1 MSGRREVLEAVADHV
16 ARLDLGH
23 PVRVG
28 IDGVCG
34 AGKTTFAREL
44 ASVVRAVGRPVIH
57 LDSDGFHHVRDR
69 RRRNAADPARG
80 YYEDAY
86 DLDAV
91 ASRVLRPLG
100 PGGDRRYAA
109 AVHDLAS
116 DQVLDIDDL
125 VADPD
130 AVVLLDMTF
139 LQRGALRE
147 LWDEVVFLD
156 VDHVVA
162 TDRGVRR
169 DASALGGIEAA
180 RSAWE
185 RRYMAA
191 CQIYLAEEDPAARAS
206 VVIEHSHPQD
216 PVLKRLGPAI

>member
-1 MSGRREVLEAVADHV
+1 MSRRHEVLQVVATYV
-16 ARLDLGH
+16 ARVDLGH

-28 IDGVCG
+28 VDGVCG
-34 AGKTTFAREL
+34 AGKTTFARDL
-44 ASVVRAVGRPVIH
+44 AAMVRAVGRPVVQ
-57 LDSDGFHHVRDR
+57 LDSDGFHHVRAR
-69 RRRNAADPARG
+69 RRRNTDDPARG

-86 DLDAV
+86 DLGAV
-91 ASRVLRPLG
+91 ADRVLRPLG

-116 DQVLDIDDL
+116 DEVVDLDHL

-130 AVVLLDMTF
+130 AVVILDMTF
-139 LQRGALRE
+139 LQRGSLRE

-156 VDHVVA
+156 VDEAVA
-162 TDRGVRR
+162 TERGVRR

-185 RRYMAA
+185 QRYMAA
-191 CQIYLAEEDPAARAS
+191 CRIYLAEEDPAASAS
-206 VVIEHSHPQD
+206 VVIEHSDPRR
-216 PVLKRLGPAI
+216 PVLERLGHII

>member
-1 MSGRREVLEAVADHV
+1 MSRRHEVLQVVTTYV
-16 ARLDLGH
+16 ARVDLGH

-28 IDGVCG
+28 VDGVCG
-34 AGKTTFAREL
+34 AGKTTFARDL
-44 ASVVRAVGRPVIH
+44 AAMVRAVGRPVVQ
-57 LDSDGFHHVRDR
+57 LDSDGFHHVRAR
-69 RRRNAADPARG
+69 RRRNTDDPARG

-91 ASRVLRPLG
+91 ADRVLRPLG

-109 AVHDLAS
+109 AVHDLVS
-116 DQVLDIDDL
+116 DEVVDLDHL

-130 AVVLLDMTF
+130 AVVILDMTF
-139 LQRGALRE
+139 LQRGSLRE

-156 VDHVVA
+156 VDEAVA
-162 TDRGVRR
+162 TERGVRR

-185 RRYMAA
+185 QRYMAA
-191 CQIYLAEEDPAARAS
+191 CRIYLAEEDPAASAS
-206 VVIEHSHPQD
+206 VVIEHSDPRR
-216 PVLKRLGPAI
+216 PVLERLGHII